1 MQFPG
6 ERGTPWIPAV
16 DAEPG
21 RSCFLMAWADWR
33 REKPLGGAPAMRE
46 EVLP

>member
-21 RSCFLMAWADWR
+21 RSCFRMALANGR
-33 REKPLGGAPAMRE
+33 REKPVCGAPAMRE